1 MKKSAVGGALALV
14 ALACDAPVVPGNPA
28 LSGQE
33 SANATVR
40 FVPLEG
46 GCWALEVGGARYEPV
61 GLPADLLQ
69 DGLEIRVWFR
79 AAPDLASYC
88 MMGPLVRVD
97 SARAR

>member
-1 MKKSAVGGALALV
+1 MKRSAVAGALAFW
-14 ALACDAPVVPGNPA
+14 ALACEAPVVPGNPA
-28 LSGQE
+28 LSGPE

-40 FVPLEG
+40 FVNLEG
-46 GCWALEVGGARYEPV
+46 GCWALEVRGVRYEPV
-61 GLPADLLQ
+61 GLPANLLQ

-88 MMGPLVRVD
+88 MIAPLVRVD